1 VKIAVND
8 RIVTTMTA
16 GVAMILAA
24 VEIVTE
30 AVTAAKKTVVDMIA
44 IGVTSVIANLRVLA
58 RGGHER
64 VGARRRPRTKR
75 LYHQQRWTSSR

>member
-58 RGGHER
+58 RGGHE
-64 VGARRRPRTKR
+64 
-75 LYHQQRWTSSR
+75 